1 MMELVQVSTGNYKLV
16 KLSSSSAKL
25 SSSTAFT
32 PIHTTTTAEQQL
44 IKIDNSKQLTT
55 SGKKISLESGVKK
68 VSFMCSG
75 DLNNEHWNEGNIC

>member
-16 KLSSSSAKL
+16 KLSSS
-25 SSSTAFT
+25 TAFT
-32 PIHTTTTAEQQL
+32 PIHTTTADQQL
-44 IKIDNSKQLTT
+44 IKIDNSKQLIT

-75 DLNNEHWNEGNIC
+75 DLNNKHRNEGNIC